1 MNLAS
6 SWCWKPEAVLTQTQM
21 PVTSTR
27 VRLTD
32 QQTSMVVKPDK
43 RVRLGVRAL
52 GEFGWMW
59 SILIRT
65 EIRLGC
71 LISNAWTALWLVIAQ
86 IWKLNYSSTE
96 VHGSSMNLWL
106 SNLLKVRS
114 QGESSR
120 CPWYPGKKDQQV
132 GTGTI
137 HAQKWVSHDFMSNSR
152 WSHRSSE
159 SIEIYNVEVG
169 DGWHL
174 DIFWT

>member
-86 IWKLNYSSTE
+86 IWKTIARPKFMDHLWIYDYRIFSRSEVKAKARDALGILAKKTSKLAREPFMHKNESATILCQTADGLIGPVNPLKST
-96 VHGSSMNLWL
+96 
-106 SNLLKVRS
+106 
-114 QGESSR
+114 
-120 CPWYPGKKDQQV
+120 
-132 GTGTI
+132 
-137 HAQKWVSHDFMSNSR
+137 
-152 WSHRSSE
+152 
-159 SIEIYNVEVG
+159 EVG